1 MQKNVIAKIGNGD
14 RGQRMEVKHGR
25 ADHVPD
31 GGKPHS
37 RQNNDFGGKQN
48 GNRRRCGL
56 TNGLAEDARRK
67 QQLGVLPEQRIAMQ

>member
-14 RGQRMEVKHGR
+14 RDQRMEVKHGG

-48 GNRRRCGL
+48 GNRRRR
-56 TNGLAEDARRK
+56 GLAKSLAEYARRK
-67 QQLGVLPEQRIAMQ
+67 